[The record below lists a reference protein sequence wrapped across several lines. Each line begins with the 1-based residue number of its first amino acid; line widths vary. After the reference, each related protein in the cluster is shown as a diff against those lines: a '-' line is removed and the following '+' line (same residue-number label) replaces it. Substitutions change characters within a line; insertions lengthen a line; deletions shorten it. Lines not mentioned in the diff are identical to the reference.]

1 MDNESIFAEINA
13 LKILLRD
20 TDYKALKHAD
30 GAMTDEEYAPIR
42 QQRAEWRARINE
54 LESIFQEATD

>member
-1 MDNESIFAEINA
+1 VDKNESEIVA

-20 TDYKALKHAD
+20 SDYKALKHSEGAISDAD
-30 GAMTDEEYAPIR
+30 YEPIR

-54 LESIFQEATD
+54 LEAMEP